1 MQAYEAAHNNTCM
14 DLKDRLKAARARKG
28 LKQQQLAEKSGVDQT
43 TISRL
48 ENGKQSGSG
57 YITKIAYALG
67 VNPHWLATGEGTMEA
82 GTQDGGASYQV
93 ERNVG
98 PPPKLE
104 GMCPEIS
111 WVQAGQWQEVCHV
124 DLDPESVNWYP
135 RPPNA
140 GPETF
145 VLRVVGDSMLPEYP
159 PGRIIY
165 VDPERIAQ
173 SGDDVVA
180 VLTDSNEA
188 TFKRLVEEPGSGR
201 LLKALNPGWH
211 DPYLPINGNCRIL
224 GVVVADMRLR

>member
-1 MQAYEAAHNNTCM
+1 M
-14 DLKDRLKAARARKG
+14 DFKDRLKQARKARKMSQSRLSELTG
-28 LKQQQLAEKSGVDQT
+28 LDQT
-43 TISRL
+43 TISNL
-48 ENGKQSGSG
+48 ETGKVLSTSKVVQ
-57 YITKIAYALG
+57 IARALN
-67 VNPHWLATGEGTMEA
+67 VSSNWLADGVGTMEA
-82 GTQDGGASYQV
+82 GTQDGGAHYQV

-98 PPPKLE
+98 PAPKLA
-104 GMCPEIS
+104 GMCPEVS

-140 GPETF
+140 GPDTF

-165 VDPERIAQ
+165 VDPERVAEN
-173 SGDDVVA
+173 GDDVVA

-201 LLKALNPGWH
+201 LLKALNPGWR

>member
-1 MQAYEAAHNNTCM
+1 MEF
-14 DLKDRLKAARARKG
+14 KDRLKQARKARKMSQTRLSELTG
-28 LKQQQLAEKSGVDQT
+28 LDQT
-43 TISRL
+43 TISNL
-48 ENGKQSGSG
+48 ETGKVLSTSKVVQ
-57 YITKIAYALG
+57 IARALH
-67 VNPHWLATGEGTMEA
+67 VSSNWLADGVGTMEA
-82 GTQDGGASYQV
+82 GTQDGGAHYQV

-98 PPPKLE
+98 PAPKLE

-173 SGDDVVA
+173 GGDDVVA

-201 LLKALNPGWH
+201 LLKALNPGWR
-211 DPYLPINGNCRIL
+211 DPYLQINGNCRIL